1 MKSSW
6 DPWYDKTVVL
16 YCFLLTC
23 LENIYVYVRVCA
35 LSWDTSSFLQ
45 TTDGRG
51 LFVFVSRHFSQHFK
65 ILKCH
70 RSLWLL
76 LIFMNLISIEY
87 CECCWIVTPFAFSL
101 VSNPSCFHYVN
112 LPATGCKMSLEKGV
126 LSLRIH
132 TVLVEPFALGIATGN
147 FSPGS
152 WKRGVNKETERYGL
166 GMSFRY
172 AMALQW
178 QLKD

>member
-112 LPATGCKMSLEKGV
+112 LPTTGCKMSLEKGV

-152 WKRGVNKETERYGL
+152 WKRCNGVTVRAQGL
-166 GMSFRY
+166 EMVPRQHLFCIIFTR
-172 AMALQW
+172 
-178 QLKD
+178 